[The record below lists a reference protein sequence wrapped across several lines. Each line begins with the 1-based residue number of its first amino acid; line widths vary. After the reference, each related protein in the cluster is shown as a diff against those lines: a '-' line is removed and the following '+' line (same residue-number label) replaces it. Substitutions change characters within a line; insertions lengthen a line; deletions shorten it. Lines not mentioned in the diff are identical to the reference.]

1 MLIKVCDICG
11 AKIEVGDPAR
21 IKPLNSGFV
30 VSVEK
35 VVTSAK
41 NTTVCDICDSCK
53 VAIMN
58 TINDIYAGNPY
69 NPDRTIPVWHPGFTR
84 MRAPTQT
91 QLDEADDVMMG
102 GGNDE
107 L

>member
-21 IKPLNSGFV
+21 IKPLNGGFV

-53 VAIMN
+53 AAIMN

-69 NPDRTIPVWHPGFTR
+69 NPDRMVPVWHPGFTR
-84 MRAPTQT
+84 
-91 QLDEADDVMMG
+91 LEA
-102 GGNDE
+102 NNE
-107 L
+107 QP

>member
-11 AKIEVGDPAR
+11 AQVEVGDPAK
-21 IKPLNSGFV
+21 IKPLNGGFV

-35 VVTSAK
+35 VVKSVK

-53 VAIMN
+53 TAIMN

-69 NPDRTIPVWHPGFTR
+69 NPDRMVPVWHPGFTR
-84 MRAPTQT
+84 
-91 QLDEADDVMMG
+91 LEV
-102 GGNDE
+102 NDE
-107 L
+107 KP